1 MSTDGRSGRGDREGR
16 GDHQEKT
23 VQIRRCACV
32 VKGGR
37 RFSFTALVVVG
48 DGRGKVGYG
57 YGKAGE
63 VPNAIEKATKQGG
76 RSMVSVP
83 IVETTIPHEV
93 IGRFRSSRVKLIP
106 AKPGTGLKAGEAV
119 RAVVESAGISDIL
132 TKCYGS
138 TNAMN
143 VVKATFDALSQLR
156 TRDQVARLRGVEI

>member
-1 MSTDGRSGRGDREGR
+1 MSTEGREGR
-16 GDHQEKT
+16 SDHHEKT

-48 DGRGKVGYG
+48 DGKGRVGYG

-63 VPNAIEKATKQGG
+63 VPGAIEKATKQGN
-76 RSMVSVP
+76 RSLVSVP
-83 IVETTIPHEV
+83 IVDTTVPHEV

-119 RAVVESAGISDIL
+119 RAVVESAGVADIL

-143 VVKATFDALSQLR
+143 VVKATFDALSKLR
-156 TRDQVARLRGVEI
+156 TREQVAALRGVEI

>member
-1 MSTDGRSGRGDREGR
+1 MSSDGR

-48 DGRGKVGYG
+48 DGNGRAGFG

-63 VPNAIEKATKQGG
+63 VPGAIEKATKQAN
-76 RSMVSVP
+76 RSLIQVPMVDA
-83 IVETTIPHEV
+83 TIPHEV
-93 IGRFRSSRVKLIP
+93 IGQFRASRVKLIP
-106 AKPGTGLKAGEAV
+106 AHPGTGVKAGEAV
-119 RAVVESAGISDIL
+119 RAVVESAGVADIL

-138 TNAMN
+138 TNPMN
-143 VVKATFDALSQLR
+143 VVKATFDAFSKLR
-156 TRDQVARLRGVEI
+156 TREDVARLRGVEI

>member
-1 MSTDGRSGRGDREGR
+1 VANERRERDRDGEGR
-16 GDHQEKT
+16 GDHREKT

-48 DGRGKVGYG
+48 DGRGRVGYG

-83 IVETTIPHEV
+83 LVENTIPHEV

-119 RAVVESAGISDIL
+119 RAVVESAGVSDIL

-143 VVKATFDALSQLR
+143 VVKATFDALSRLR
-156 TRDQVARLRGVEI
+156 TRDQIARLRGVEV

>member
-1 MSTDGRSGRGDREGR
+1 VSSDGREGR
-16 GDHQEKT
+16 SDHHEKT
-23 VQIRRCACV
+23 VQIRRGACV

-48 DGRGKVGYG
+48 DGKGRVGYG

-63 VPNAIEKATKQGG
+63 VPGAIEKATKQGN
-76 RSMVSVP
+76 RSLVSVP
-83 IVETTIPHEV
+83 LVDTTVPHEV
-93 IGRFRSSRVKLIP
+93 IGRYRSSRVKLIP

-119 RAVVESAGISDIL
+119 RAVVESAGVADIL

-143 VVKATFDALSQLR
+143 VVKATFDALSKLR
-156 TRDQVARLRGVEI
+156 TREQVAALRGVEI

>member
-1 MSTDGRSGRGDREGR
+1 MSSEGREGR
-16 GDHQEKT
+16 SDHHEKT

-48 DGRGKVGYG
+48 DGKGRVGYG

-63 VPNAIEKATKQGG
+63 VPGA
-76 RSMVSVP
+76 S
-83 IVETTIPHEV
+83 
-93 IGRFRSSRVKLIP
+93 
-106 AKPGTGLKAGEAV
+106 PGTGVIAGGAV
-119 RAVVESAGISDIL
+119 RAVVESAGVADIL

-143 VVKATFDALSQLR
+143 VVKATFDALSKLR
-156 TRDQVARLRGVEI
+156 TREQVAALRGVEV